1 MKFQGTLQTKAKKI
15 KAKIITSSIK
25 KDLTDSYNEVLGS
38 TDNSTINEV
47 LEEMIQALKLSCEG
61 EYTFSG

>member
-15 KAKIITSSIK
+15 KAKIITLSIK
-25 KDLTDSYNEVLGS
+25 KDLTESYNEVLGS

-61 EYTFSG
+61 KYTFSG

>member
-1 MKFQGTLQTKAKKI
+1 MKFQRTLQTKAKKI
-15 KAKIITSSIK
+15 KAKIITSFIK

-38 TDNSTINEV
+38 TDNSTINEI

-61 EYTFSG
+61 KYTFSG